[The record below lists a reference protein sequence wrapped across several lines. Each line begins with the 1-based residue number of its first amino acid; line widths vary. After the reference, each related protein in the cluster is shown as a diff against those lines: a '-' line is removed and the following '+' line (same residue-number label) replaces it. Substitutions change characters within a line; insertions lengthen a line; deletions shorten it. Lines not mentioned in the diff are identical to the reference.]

1 MPIIESA
8 FKKIKTLTES
18 LDPGLVVVTKKQT
31 VQDIETL
38 IHEGQYHFGENY
50 LQAALPKIHALAHYP
65 CQWHFIGQV
74 QTNKLK
80 LICEHFHWI
89 QSISQQKQIARIGQL
104 SLSTPIN
111 ICIQVRSSSHSHQ
124 SGIAINELNELLD
137 AAKACTQVRLR
148 GLMYLADPEQA
159 VVTQFEKIA
168 MLFHH
173 YQPLYHLDTLS
184 MGMSQDYQEALACGA
199 TMIRIGRNLFR

>member
-89 QSISQQKQIARIGQL
+89 QSICQQKQIVRIGQL

-111 ICIQVRSSSHSHQ
+111 ICIQVSPMAVMCIQEYCHIHMFQEYCHIHMFQEYCHIHSLYIQEYQYIRH
-124 SGIAINELNELLD
+124 IHW
-137 AAKACTQVRLR
+137 QV
-148 GLMYLADPEQA
+148 
-159 VVTQFEKIA
+159 
-168 MLFHH
+168 
-173 YQPLYHLDTLS
+173 
-184 MGMSQDYQEALACGA
+184 
-199 TMIRIGRNLFR
+199 